1 VGEAARNAP
10 GKASKEA
17 GKPEKTIAKLK
28 NCAHPVTCQQKMA
41 RYAA

>member
-1 VGEAARNAP
+1 VGDAARKAP

-17 GKPEKTIAKLK
+17 GKLEKTGAKSK
-28 NCAHPVTCQQKMA
+28 NFAHPAWCQQKMM